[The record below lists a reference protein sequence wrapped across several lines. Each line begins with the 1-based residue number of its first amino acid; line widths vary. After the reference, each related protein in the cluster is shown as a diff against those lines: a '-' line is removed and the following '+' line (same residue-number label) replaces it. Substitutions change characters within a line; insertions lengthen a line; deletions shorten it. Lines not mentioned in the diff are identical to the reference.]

1 MKNHLQ
7 TWSVWLVALGV
18 VAALGVPV
26 ALQAKANKPVAKKST
41 KPPAKSPTKTGSE
54 KAAKTKKPTDKPAA
68 KAPAAPDAAATPVV
82 DPAVAGRKVF
92 VDRLCASCH
101 TLKAAGMDRKPPPPG
116 PDLSGL
122 AQRMDAA
129 ALEAW
134 LRRGQARAGKT
145 HPIRFL
151 GSEAEWQQLSAW
163 LASLK

>member
-7 TWSVWLVALGV
+7 RTSVWLAVFCV
-18 VAALGVPV
+18 VATVV
-26 ALQAKANKPVAKKST
+26 APASLSAKAGKPAAKKSA
-41 KPPAKSPTKTGSE
+41 KPPAKASKVQAG
-54 KAAKTKKPTDKPAA
+54 KTKKPPDKPAA
-68 KAPAAPDAAATPVV
+68 KADAAPDAAATPAV
-82 DPAVAGRKVF
+82 DLATAGRKVF
-92 VDRLCASCH
+92 TDRLCASCH
-101 TLKAAGMDRKPPPPG
+101 TLKAAGIDRKPPPPG

-122 AQRMDAA
+122 ADRMDAA

-163 LASLK
+163 LGSLK